1 MRRQGGILGDLIKGA
16 IAGAV
21 ATWTLDRVADAIEG
35 RGELGAA
42 IHDFVTGEDGGD
54 GAGRESGGHRR
65 GRPRG
70 ARVSRGRPGAGR
82 QPSGGNPERSP
93 GSPEP
98 SRTTPTKPSRTSP
111 LRWGFAIGAGA
122 LYGVVRPRVPLLSR
136 SERMGFGSSF
146 FVLIDEGLLSG
157 LGFRAPPTAF
167 PWNTET
173 RGLAGH
179 IVFGVVADATLS
191 ALDRLT

>member
-1 MRRQGGILGDLIKGA
+1 MRRRGGILADLVKGA

-21 ATWTLDRVADAIEG
+21 ATWALDRTADMIEG

-42 IHDFVTGEDGGD
+42 VHGFVTGQGSGRPVGERPGTDGSRD
-54 GAGRESGGHRR
+54 GAGEA
-65 GRPRG
+65 G
-70 ARVSRGRPGAGR
+70 ARGER
-82 QPSGGNPERSP
+82 QPSPPAR
-93 GSPEP
+93 
-98 SRTTPTKPSRTSP
+98 RTNP
-111 LRWGFAIGAGA
+111 LRWGLGIGAGA
-122 LYGVVRPRVPLLSR
+122 IYGVVRPRVPFLSR

-157 LGFRAPPTAF
+157 LGFQPPPTSF
-167 PWNTET
+167 PWNAET

-191 ALDRLT
+191 VLDHIA